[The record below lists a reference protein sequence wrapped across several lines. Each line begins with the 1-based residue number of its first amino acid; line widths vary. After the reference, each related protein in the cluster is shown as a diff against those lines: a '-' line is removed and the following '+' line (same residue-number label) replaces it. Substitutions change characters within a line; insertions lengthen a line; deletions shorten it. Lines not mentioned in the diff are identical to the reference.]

1 MHRLFEMRLFCV
13 WVVTLMIL
21 GHRRVSPQIQKV
33 TLDAEEACQ
42 GQLSLVNNS
51 DPEAMS
57 GTKLVRAALEFLRK
71 RGIAAGQ
78 FFKVAKDADLAIKE
92 SRELIKL
99 QADGCDYADSV
110 IPEFECIVDKHNTGH
125 PLNAQEKVIH

>member
-13 WVVTLMIL
+13 WVVTVMIL
-21 GHRRVSPQIQKV
+21 GRRRVSPQIQKV
-33 TLDAEEACQ
+33 TLDAEEAYQ

-78 FFKVAKDADLAIKE
+78 FVKVAKDADLAIKE

-99 QADGCDYADSV
+99 QADGCDYADSA
-110 IPEFECIVDKHNTGH
+110 IPEFECIVDK
-125 PLNAQEKVIH
+125 